1 MADPNWNRGFYYDE
15 GRLPP
20 HMGMKLARQIATI
33 TYRSGPE
40 WEQRFGRHRR
50 LAAPRKE
57 NKASAGRVSDRS
69 PEDQEQD
76 PALCPDFLI
85 ETYLDHQGESFCLKY
100 DANSLIYISKAMDL
114 FDMSADALQEIE
126 DGRRIRAEEGS
137 LSGESNEQRA
147 ILCELPEQQ
156 QPRSERPS
164 KPTHISSLPSSLAP
178 HFAALTEGL
187 KNLSAIPTLVI
198 GVQSDALFPFVQQR
212 ELAEALRQNGNKRV
226 VYYEL
231 DSPMG
236 HDSFL
241 LDVASIQA
249 ALRGFL

>member
-1 MADPNWNRGFYYDE
+1 MLYGIE
-15 GRLPP
+15 
-20 HMGMKLARQIATI
+20 IATI

-40 WEQRFGRHRR
+40 WEQRFGRRR
-50 LAAPRKE
+50 
-57 NKASAGRVSDRS
+57 RS
-69 PEDQEQD
+69 PLPSSAFASPSNNASPFEN
-76 PALCPDFLI
+76 PYTPPVLCPDFLI
-85 ETYLDHQGESFCLKY
+85 ETYLDHQGEAFCLKY

-126 DGRRIRAEEGS
+126 
-137 LSGESNEQRA
+137 SGKQLRKLGEQAGNRSPA
-147 ILCELPEQQ
+147 LCKVPISTIPSQS
-156 QPRSERPS
+156 SETSTMSR
-164 KPTHISSLPSSLAP
+164 HISSLPSSQGF
-178 HFAALTEGL
+178 HFSALKEGL
-187 KNLSAIPTLVI
+187 VNLSNIPTLVI

-212 ELAEALRQNGNKRV
+212 EIAEALRHNGNKQV

-241 LDVASIQA
+241 LDVANVTA

>member
-1 MADPNWNRGFYYDE
+1 MSVPVTDPAFALGAAE
-15 GRLPP
+15 
-20 HMGMKLARQIATI
+20 IATI

-40 WEQRFGRHRR
+40 WEQRFGRRR
-50 LAAPRKE
+50 RAPLPRSAFADPSSDAAPSTS
-57 NKASAGRVSDRS
+57 ASSSYTPPV
-69 PEDQEQD
+69 
-76 PALCPDFLI
+76 LCPDFLI

-137 LSGESNEQRA
+137 LIGESNEQRA

-156 QPRSERPS
+156 QQRSERPS